1 MFIKFFLQL
10 FLAYGVTEGFKSTET
25 ADSAGVKLVDTLVGL
40 LANLLLVVREE
51 ETSEVVTPEKVT
63 ALILGLRY
71 REHLLVE
78 GRLIV
83 LWCRKLK
90 L

>member
-10 FLAYGVTEGFKSTET
+10 FLAYGVTEGSKSTET
-25 ADSAGVKLVDTLVGL
+25 ADSTGVKLVDTLVGL

-63 ALILGLRY
+63 ALILGLRH